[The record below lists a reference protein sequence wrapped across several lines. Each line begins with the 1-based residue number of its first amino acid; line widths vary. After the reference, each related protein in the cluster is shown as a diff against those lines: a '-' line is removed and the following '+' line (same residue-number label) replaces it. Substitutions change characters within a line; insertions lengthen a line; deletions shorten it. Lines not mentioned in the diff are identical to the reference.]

1 MIIGIGHHVF
11 SGQRLQAGDIAPADP
26 VDPGLP
32 NILPVGADD
41 INGSVWAPS
50 NKDITGPAADGG
62 YTLRD
67 TGPGDRLR
75 LDSLGVFTLSSGQP
89 YTFAIE
95 TQQGTAASISLQFVQ
110 GVGVN
115 RRTVFNMSTDSWN
128 SFPEFE
134 LNSDAEDSDQFH
146 RIYVSWTQSGSRL
159 LIDIA
164 STFPS
169 NTTHIIK
176 NPMLYEGLVSVAGRP
191 PYVLPQ

>member
-1 MIIGIGHHVF
+1 MIVGIGHHVF
-11 SGQRLQAGDIAPADP
+11 MGHRAQAADISAPDP

-32 NILPVGADD
+32 NILPTGAEN
-41 INGSVWAPS
+41 IAGSSWAPS
-50 NKDITGPAADGG
+50 NKEITGPAADGG

-75 LDSLGVFTLSSGQP
+75 FDSFQSFILSSGQP

-95 TQQGTAASISLQFVQ
+95 TRQGTAQSISLQFVQ

-115 RRTVFNMSTDSWN
+115 RRTVFNMSTASWN

-134 LNSDAEDSDQFH
+134 LNSDVEDVDQFH
-146 RIYVSWTQSGSRL
+146 RIYASWTQSGSRL

-164 STFPS
+164 SSFPS

-176 NPMLYEGLVSVAGRP
+176 NPMLYEGLVSVVGRP
-191 PYVLPQ
+191 PYVNPQ